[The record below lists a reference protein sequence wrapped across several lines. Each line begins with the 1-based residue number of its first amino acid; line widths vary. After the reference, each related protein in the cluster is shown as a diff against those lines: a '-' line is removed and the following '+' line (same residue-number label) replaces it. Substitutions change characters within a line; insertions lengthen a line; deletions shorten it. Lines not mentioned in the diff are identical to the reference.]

1 MATSKGR
8 LTKLASVLE
17 QAIDC
22 QVDFEQHPQCLPLGR
37 VKRLLESLR
46 ESVQCLRS
54 RLRQEHLLGWFSR
67 HDSGIWL
74 QDGCCDEVKLMMV
87 SCETEVEAGP

>member
-37 VKRLLESLR
+37 VKRLMESLP
-46 ESVQCLRS
+46 ESVQRLSS
-54 RLRQEHLLGWFSR
+54 RLMLGVC
-67 HDSGIWL
+67 GIHFDKSTFYTWR
-74 QDGCCDEVKLMMV
+74 VV
-87 SCETEVEAGP
+87 FAAR